1 MQRKITVNKTNSY
14 THIQDYFLSRWV
26 NIIGIG
32 PAMLYLQLLSY
43 CHKGKDAAWPSIQNL
58 NRRMGT
64 TTKTLIKYRHALVKY
79 GLIKK
84 VVKQKSSTGGYC
96 HNLYK
101 LVILDNERVLL
112 PPLVERCPEE
122 TEEVI
127 SGIEEEYPFIKHNS
141 LKRINMNDKN
151 SLKKK
156 RVMEKLA
163 KLKLDKKTIDKIII
177 NHFPEDIE
185 RKLDLLEMKRNVV
198 NPAGWLVAAL
208 QANYSHP
215 EFYQREDNE
224 KITSTEE
231 IKPKNKIEKSKRILF
246 PGKGEEEKKI
256 LSREESLKWIRHIR
270 NNVIKNCQMP

>member
-1 MQRKITVNKTNSY
+1 MQRKITSNKTNSY

-26 NIIGIG
+26 SIIGIG

-58 NRRMGT
+58 DRRMGT

-79 GLIKK
+79 SLIKK
-84 VVKQKSSTGGYC
+84 VVKQKSSTGGYF

-112 PPLVERCPEE
+112 PPAERCPEE

-127 SGIEEEYPFIKHNS
+127 SGIAEESTFIKENS
-141 LKRINMNDKN
+141 LKRININDRN

-156 RVMEKLA
+156 RMMEKL
-163 KLKLDKKTIDKIII
+163 KKIKLDKKTIDKIII
-177 NHFPEDIE
+177 NYSPEDIE

-208 QANYSHP
+208 QANYPHP
-215 EFYQREDNE
+215 EFHQREDNE
-224 KITSTEE
+224 KTTSTEE
-231 IKPKNKIEKSKRILF
+231 IEPENKIEKPKRIL
-246 PGKGEEEKKI
+246 PSGKGEEEKKI